1 MELNIPANIRSWLYV
16 AIVLGGPVVFYLMTK
31 GWIGDAELALWTAI
45 TMGVAALARL
55 NVTPDV
61 PGDRA

>member
-16 AIVLGGPVVFYLMTK
+16 AIVLGGPIIFYLLTK
-31 GWIGDAELALWTAI
+31 GWIGDTELALWTGI
-45 TMGVAALARL
+45 TSAVALLAKL

-61 PGDRA
+61 PGSRA